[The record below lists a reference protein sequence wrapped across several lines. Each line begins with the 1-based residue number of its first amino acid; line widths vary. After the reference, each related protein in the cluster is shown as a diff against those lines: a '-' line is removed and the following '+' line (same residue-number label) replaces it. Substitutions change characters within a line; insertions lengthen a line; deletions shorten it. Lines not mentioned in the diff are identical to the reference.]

1 MNGFRVG
8 EDFSYKA
15 KVEYFCNPGFRLTA
29 GTRLR
34 HCQLNK
40 KWSGTLPICEGNYAW
55 QSHLQQNV
63 PMVCTWLFSKIS
75 FQSED
80 SLITNSNICLQNRD
94 SSLNHMQVCFGWLV
108 GWFNKK
114 SIRSTALYFCLIES
128 VYKDKNKQK
137 MLGLFC
143 EEIVVNC
150 ALSYVRHFGKV
161 QTKLAQNISI
171 SNVK

>member
-137 MLGLFC
+137 NAW
-143 EEIVVNC
+143 IV
-150 ALSYVRHFGKV
+150 L
-161 QTKLAQNISI
+161 
-171 SNVK
+171 